1 MNLLIVGINHNSAP
15 VELRE
20 KVAFTPD
27 QLTDALQDLSR
38 HAGLS
43 EIAILSTCNRTEVIA
58 MGVES
63 DASHVV
69 TWLADYHQIAVP
81 DLAPS
86 IYTKTNREATLHAMR
101 VACGLDSMVVGEPQ
115 ILGQFKDCFEAA
127 RRIGTLGPE
136 LDHLSQT
143 TFRIAKRI
151 RTETSI
157 GENSVSV
164 ASAAVTLAE
173 QLFTDL
179 PACNILLIGAGDTI
193 QLVGRHILSAGITQI
208 TIANRTLANARKLA
222 EELGGT
228 AIDLQT
234 IPTKLPDAD
243 IVIASTAA
251 QLPVLGKGTVERA
264 LKTRKHRPILMV
276 DLAVPRDIE
285 PEVGELRD
293 IYLYSIDDLQEII
306 DANISNRHE
315 AAKQAEQI
323 IALEITGYR
332 SRKELKTA
340 DQTLVRFRAF
350 HEAIKRD
357 ELAKAVARLERGDD
371 PTLVLNQLANQ
382 LTNKIIHTPSVQL
395 KTAAATE
402 GEDFLAAIAKLY
414 QLDDDVE

>member
-20 KVAFTPD
+20 KVAFAPE
-27 QLTDALQDLSR
+27 QLADALQDLSR
-38 HAGLS
+38 HAGLA

-58 MGVES
+58 MGVET

-69 TWLADYHQIAVP
+69 NWLADYHQVAVS

-115 ILGQFKDCFEAA
+115 ILGQFKECFEAA

-143 TFRIAKRI
+143 TFRIAKKI

-164 ASAAVTLAE
+164 ASTAVTLAE

-179 PACNILLIGAGDTI
+179 PACNILLIGAGETI

-234 IPTKLPDAD
+234 IPTKLPEAD
-243 IVIASTAA
+243 IVIAATAA

-306 DANISNRHE
+306 DANLSNRHE

-323 IALEITGYR
+323 IALEIIGYK
-332 SRKELKTA
+332 SRKELKAA
-340 DQTLVRFRAF
+340 DQTLVRFREL

-357 ELAKAVARLERGDD
+357 ELAKAAIRLDRGDD

-395 KTAAATE
+395 KAAAATE
-402 GEDFLAAIAKLY
+402 GEEFLAAITKLY